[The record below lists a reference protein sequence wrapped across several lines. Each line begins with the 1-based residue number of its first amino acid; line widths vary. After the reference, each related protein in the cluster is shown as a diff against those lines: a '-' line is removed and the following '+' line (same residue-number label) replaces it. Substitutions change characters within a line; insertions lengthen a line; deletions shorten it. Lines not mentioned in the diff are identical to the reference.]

1 MTSVTRYFVLVFDRP
16 AARIVE
22 RAYFEPAERD
32 AAWEA
37 YDRLG
42 RKYLGVPNV
51 EVVLFGADSE
61 ETLRA
66 THGRYFAEKP
76 AA

>member
-1 MTSVTRYFVLVFDRP
+1 MSIAIRHFVLVFDRP
-16 AARIVE
+16 RGVIVE
-22 RAYFEPAERD
+22 RAYFEPEERD
-32 AAWEA
+32 AAWAA

-51 EVVLFGADSE
+51 EVVLLGSDSE

-66 THGRYFAEKP
+66 THGRYFVEKP

>member
-1 MTSVTRYFVLVFDRP
+1 MPVRHFVLVFDRP
-16 AARIVE
+16 RGVIVE
-22 RAYFEPAERD
+22 REDYEPGQRD
-32 AAWEA
+32 AAWDA
-37 YDRLG
+37 RDRLE
-42 RKYLGVPNV
+42 RKYRGVPNV